1 MDARMT
7 SPAMILP
14 DALPALLALNG
25 AIAAVGVDPVLLEL
39 VNLRVSQINGCG
51 YCIDMHA
58 RDLRQA
64 NQSDERLFGV
74 SAWRETP
81 YFTDT
86 ERAALALA
94 ESATRLSDRA
104 EAVPDDVWDD
114 AADHFNEPQLAALIM
129 AIGMINLWNRLN
141 VTTRQVAGTGWSAR
155 SA

>member
-14 DALPALLALNG
+14 HALPALLALNG

>member
-39 VNLRVSQINGCG
+39 INLRVSQINGCG

>member
-114 AADHFNEPQLAALIM
+114 ASDHFNEPQLAALIM